1 MRLAI
6 MKKIMGGMLA
16 LAVLVLMSACGM
28 NHSQPDD
35 SASQATPTQQVD
47 ENASQTPTETD
58 DGSNSQAPVK
68 NTFTEEEKALIE
80 SQEGVTVDED
90 GVIQVDVSGMFE

>member
-1 MRLAI
+1 MSLAAI
-6 MKKIMGGMLA
+6 KKVMGGMLA
-16 LAVLVLMSACGM
+16 LFVLLTMSACGM
-28 NHSQPDD
+28 NHNEAEDPG
-35 SASQATPTQQVD
+35 SQAPV
-47 ENASQTPTETD
+47 ETD
-58 DGSNSQAPVK
+58 DGSSSEAPVK

>member
-1 MRLAI
+1 
-6 MKKIMGGMLA
+6 MLA
-16 LAVLVLMSACGM
+16 LFVLFTMSACGM
-28 NHSQPDD
+28 NHNEAENQE
-35 SASQATPTQQVD
+35 SQAPATHQVD
-47 ENASQTPTETD
+47 ETISQAPVETD
-58 DGSNSQAPVK
+58 DGSSPEAPVK